1 MTNMVEDV
9 SKLLNKLES
18 KVLILNV
25 RDFVLCKYD
34 NVIAKE
40 WDCE

>member
-1 MTNMVEDV
+1 MVEDV
-9 SKLLNKLES
+9 SKLLNKLAS
-18 KVLILNV
+18 KVLVLNV
-25 RDFVLCKYD
+25 RDLVLGKYD